1 MIVSCSLF
9 GLYRLKP
16 FGSTGPWQ
24 ILHTCIEIVSLRPGM
39 FAEFGK
45 VLDSVKAVQL
55 GKHELE
61 VGVTHVDVVSRC
73 IPLAPDLLTL
83 KRKKVSLFHE
93 ISWETFLRKS
103 YIFEDV

>member
-1 MIVSCSLF
+1 MLGRHKNCLAHYMIVSCSLF

-16 FGSTGPWQ
+16 FGPTGPWQ

-55 GKHELE
+55 SKHELE
-61 VGVTHVDVVSRC
+61 VGVTHVDVLSRC
-73 IPLAPDLLTL
+73 IPLASNLLTL
-83 KRKKVSLFHE
+83 TRKK
-93 ISWETFLRKS
+93 
-103 YIFEDV
+103 